1 MRRYETIFIVRPDLP
16 DDVIDELIERLGKII
31 TDIKGIV
38 VAIEKWGKR
47 KLAYPISKERKG
59 YYILMDFVGDSTVV
73 TELEKKMKF
82 DDNVLKYLST
92 KKAEKVDLKEI
103 EKEMAA
109 AGQDESPEDTTPTET
124 VSASE
129 MDKTDVT
136 DGGTPPDE
144 SSAEKECKE

>member
-1 MRRYETIFIVRPDLP
+1 MRRYETVFIVRPDLP

-38 VAIEKWGKR
+38 VAVEKWGKR

-109 AGQDESPEDTTPTET
+109 AGQDESPEDTTPAET

-136 DGGTPPDE
+136 DSEKTPDE
-144 SSAEKECKE
+144 SSAEKECEE

>member
-1 MRRYETIFIVRPDLP
+1 LRRYETVFIVRPDLP
-16 DDVIDELIERLGKII
+16 DDVTDELIERLGEII
-31 TDIKGIV
+31 TDMKGIV

-73 TELEKKMKF
+73 TEIEKKMKF

-109 AGQDESPEDTTPTET
+109 ADQDESPEDTTSAET

-136 DGGTPPDE
+136 DGGTPHDE
-144 SSAEKECKE
+144 SSAEKECEE

>member
-16 DDVIDELIERLGKII
+16 DDVIDELIKRFGGII
-31 TDIKGIV
+31 TDMKGIV
-38 VAIEKWGKR
+38 VAVERWGKR
-47 KLAYPISKERKG
+47 KLAYPINKERKG
-59 YYILMDFVGDSTVV
+59 YYILMDLVGDSTVV

-103 EKEMAA
+103 EKEMAV

-129 MDKTDVT
+129 MDITDVT
-136 DGGTPPDE
+136 DGEKTPDE

>member
-1 MRRYETIFIVRPDLP
+1 MRRYETVFIVRPDLP

-109 AGQDESPEDTTPTET
+109 AGQDESPEDTTPAET

-136 DGGTPPDE
+136 DSEKTPDE
-144 SSAEKECKE
+144 SSAEKECEE

>member
-1 MRRYETIFIVRPDLP
+1 LRRYETVFIVRPDLP

-38 VAIEKWGKR
+38 VAVEKWGKR
-47 KLAYPISKERKG
+47 KLAYTISKERKG

-109 AGQDESPEDTTPTET
+109 AGQDESPEDTTPAET

-136 DGGTPPDE
+136 DSEKTPDE
-144 SSAEKECKE
+144 SSAEKECEE

>member
-1 MRRYETIFIVRPDLP
+1 MRRYETVFIARPDLP
-16 DDVIDELIERLGKII
+16 DDVIDELIERWGKII
-31 TDIKGIV
+31 TDMKGIV
-38 VAIEKWGKR
+38 VAVEKWGKR

-59 YYILMDFVGDSTVV
+59 YYILMDFVGDSAVV

-92 KKAEKVDLKEI
+92 KKSEKVDLKEI

-109 AGQDESPEDTTPTET
+109 AGQDKSPEDTIPTET

-136 DGGTPPDE
+136 DSGKNPDE
-144 SSAEKECKE
+144 SSAEKECEE

>member
-1 MRRYETIFIVRPDLP
+1 LRRYETVFIARPDLP
-16 DDVIDELIERLGKII
+16 DDVIDELIERWGKII
-31 TDIKGIV
+31 TDMKGIV
-38 VAIEKWGKR
+38 VAVEKWGKR

-59 YYILMDFVGDSTVV
+59 YYILVDFVGDSAVV

-92 KKAEKVDLKEI
+92 KKSEKVDLKET

-109 AGQDESPEDTTPTET
+109 AGQDKSPEDTIPTET

-136 DGGTPPDE
+136 DSGKNPDE
-144 SSAEKECKE
+144 SSAEKECEE

>member
-1 MRRYETIFIVRPDLP
+1 LRRYETVFIVRPDLP

-38 VAIEKWGKR
+38 VAVEKWGKR

-82 DDNVLKYLST
+82 DDNVLKYMST
-92 KKAEKVDLKEI
+92 KKAEKVDLKGI

-109 AGQDESPEDTTPTET
+109 TGQDESPEDTTPAET

-136 DGGTPPDE
+136 DGGKTHDE
-144 SSAEKECKE
+144 SSAEKECEE